1 MPLENQRFFH
11 EKGLVSI
18 NVCTGDS
25 VFSHVFL
32 VNRHSATYNYIK
44 QSNVNPWSLTVHFL

>member
-1 MPLENQRFFH
+1 MPLKNQRFFH

-44 QSNVNPWSLTVHFL
+44 QSNVNPWSLKVHFL